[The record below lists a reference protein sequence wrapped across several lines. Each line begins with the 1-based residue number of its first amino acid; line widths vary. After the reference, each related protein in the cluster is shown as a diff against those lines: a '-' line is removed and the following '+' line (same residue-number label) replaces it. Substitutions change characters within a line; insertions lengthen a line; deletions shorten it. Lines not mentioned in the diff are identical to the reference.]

1 MNAAVSSLILNGY
14 FIQASDT
21 ELFDYVVLLFETN
34 SFSFGKLEPWL
45 REHVSQSESTDVD
58 ISYEPGHALKDC
70 ASALAGLMTAQ
81 RDVADSLAL
90 RTDEWGAMETHLVKA
105 VRIITPGTQN
115 QLRLSIHRA
124 TGVIR
129 RAAQDLTVYANS
141 GKKSGDQFIED
152 WVTAMAWAEDQ
163 IPTVEHIQSL
173 EQLEK
178 LLLAMTSAVSQTRA
192 KFALIPKLLAPLLK
206 LDSLLEEPVPS
217 HLSGLVKPNRQF
229 VDGVG
234 ELKRALNATTTFH
247 EHLDESLS
255 ITEHSCSQL
264 IAKVQIR
271 VNELTES

>member
-1 MNAAVSSLILNGY
+1 MATRYLTKEHI
-14 FIQASDT
+14 IEIHR
-21 ELFDYVVLLFETN
+21 ELVEE
-34 SFSFGKLEPWL
+34 LEIA
-45 REHVSQSESTDVD
+45 D
-58 ISYEPGHALKDC
+58 EPGRALNNC
-70 ASALAGLMTAQ
+70 ASALSGLMAAQ

-115 QLRLSIHRA
+115 QLRLVIHRA

-129 RAAQDLTVYANS
+129 RAAQDLTEYANS
-141 GKKSGDQFIED
+141 GKKAGDRFIEG

-163 IPTVEHIQSL
+163 IPTVERTQSL

-178 LLLAMTSAVSQTRA
+178 LLLAMASAISQTRA

-206 LDSLLEEPVPS
+206 LDTLLQEPVPS
-217 HLSGLVKPNRQF
+217 HLSGLVMPNRQF

-255 ITEHSCSQL
+255 MAQHSCSQL
-264 IAKVQIR
+264 IAKIQIR